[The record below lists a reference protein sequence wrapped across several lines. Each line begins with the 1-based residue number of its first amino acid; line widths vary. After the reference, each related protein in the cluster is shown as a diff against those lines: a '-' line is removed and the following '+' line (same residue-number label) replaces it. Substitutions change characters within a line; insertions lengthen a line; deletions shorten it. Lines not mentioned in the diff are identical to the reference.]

1 MSFRKN
7 QLTVLKQEVE
17 TSTYKNKLDDI
28 KDTNQENRIQVL
40 EKLLSNVVSLNIQ
53 YTNDINNLLS
63 RISLIESR
71 YNSTFPTT
79 N

>member
-17 TSTYKNKLDDI
+17 IATYKNKQDDI
-28 KDTNQENRIQVL
+28 KDLDQENRLQVL
-40 EKLLSNVVSLNIQ
+40 EKLLNNVVSLNDQ

-71 YNSTFPTT
+71 YNSTFPP
-79 N
+79 NN